1 MNKPRS
7 PHVIAQNEARKYLL
21 NKYRKEYD
29 AMYRATVIALGG
41 KVAPTTAEKIEH
53 FKSEIAKLEASL

>member
-1 MNKPRS
+1 MKERS

-29 AMYRATVIALGG
+29 AFYRAKVIELGG
-41 KVAPTTAEKIEH
+41 KVAPTTEEKIAH
-53 FKSEIAKLEASL
+53 LKAEIARLEASNV